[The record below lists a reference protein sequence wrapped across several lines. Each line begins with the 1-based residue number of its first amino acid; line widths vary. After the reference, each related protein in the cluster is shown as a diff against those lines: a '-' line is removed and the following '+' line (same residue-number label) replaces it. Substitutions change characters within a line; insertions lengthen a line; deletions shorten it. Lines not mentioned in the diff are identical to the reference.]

1 MKKIDGQSE
10 RFAGIFIWWSLADL
24 VVNRL
29 STGVAADSLLFEN
42 ADVGQVPVL
51 LVVVESVADH
61 EFVGNLK
68 ADIIS
73 HRGCL
78 AL

>member
-10 RFAGIFIWWSLADL
+10 RFAGFFIWGSLANL
-24 VVNRL
+24 VVNPL
-29 STGVAADSLLFEN
+29 STGVAADRLLFEN

-61 EFVGNLK
+61 EFVGDLK

-73 HRGCL
+73 HCGCL